1 MSLRAPESFKDK
13 LDTSDLRLVCREKRH
28 RGPLYSPVWCVLY
41 PHTYWLLMLVC
52 VGRNCFFL
60 LLFERW
66 GKNLL
71 AFLCCSPNQEEELLE
86 SLGCSRCELLL
97 LIIARGFS
105 LSLCLTIITDQCV
118 VVKITW
124 ESQYLVLLL
133 MLTWSPVFSGCPVE
147 MFLSSA
153 ITKMPLPVSS

>member
-28 RGPLYSPVWCVLY
+28 RGGQCSQCACCVSTL
-41 PHTYWLLMLVC
+41 PP
-52 VGRNCFFL
+52 L
-60 LLFERW
+60 LLIINVSRE
-66 GKNLL
+66 K
-71 AFLCCSPNQEEELLE
+71 
-86 SLGCSRCELLL
+86 SLFFPFVWTTRENCWHFSAATQPKHYWRAVAAADVELLL
-97 LIIARGFS
+97 LIIARIFS
-105 LSLCLTIITDQCV
+105 LTIITDQWKGK
-118 VVKITW
+118 KITW